1 MMHGGAVPVP
11 KTIIT
16 GSIEIDKTN
25 AGIFLQNLP
34 VKKQ

>member
-1 MMHGGAVPVP
+1 MAGVIPIP

-25 AGIFLQNLP
+25 VDAFLQNTT
-34 VKKQ
+34 VK

>member
-1 MMHGGAVPVP
+1 VVPFP
-11 KTIIT
+11 TTIIT

-25 AGIFLQNLP
+25 AGIILQNLP